1 MTLTVNTKPLESRQ
15 LAMTIEVAEERI
27 DQEMRKAARK
37 IAGQVRIPGFRKGR
51 VPFHILLQF
60 VGREAI
66 IGEFVDDLGQEV
78 YKEAIEQE
86 GLEPYFVGS
95 LDDVDMEETVR
106 FHLTVPLSPEVK
118 LGEYRSL
125 RVEEEEVEADEEA
138 VQQRIQ
144 SILEQNSDYV
154 EVDRPSQYGDL
165 MTIDVRGVVLDA
177 AGNETD
183 TVVFDEEDWDVT
195 PDEENPME
203 PAGLD
208 VALQGLSAGEEK
220 SFELA
225 WPEDSP
231 SMYAGSTVRF
241 GVKVHKIQSYEA
253 PPEMTDEIAQ
263 NVGPDFE
270 TAADLLESIRVTVT
284 EEAQQRAANEFT
296 QKVLEGLVG
305 MSEIE
310 YPPVA
315 VELEIDR
322 LVRNFDMQVR
332 QMGLQGMEQFLEMTN
347 QTIEEYRESLRE
359 RAEVSL
365 RSELALGEFAQSE
378 SLEVSDE
385 EFEEHIGNVAGPL
398 PEGADE
404 ETVQAHA
411 DMLEMMRGENSRPML
426 DSDILKGKSIAMLL
440 SIARGEEVPQAAA
453 VEAADDEAADDEA
466 AEADGS
472 DSDEQPPES
481 VDAEEDASEAEGE
494 EEAADS

>member
-1 MTLTVNTKPLESRQ
+1 MTLTVNTRPLENRQ

-66 IGEFVDDLGQEV
+66 IGEFVDELGQQV

-95 LDDVDMEETVR
+95 LDDVDIEEQVR
-106 FHLTVPLSPEVK
+106 FHMTVPLSPEVK

-125 RVEEEEVEADEEA
+125 RVEEEEIEADEEA
-138 VQQRIQ
+138 VQERILA
-144 SILEQNSDYV
+144 ILEQNSDYV

-165 MTIDVRGVVLDA
+165 MTIDVRGVVLDD

-208 VALQGLSAGEEK
+208 AALQGLSTGEEK

-270 TAADLLESIRVTVT
+270 TASDLLESIREDVH
-284 EEAQQRAANEFT
+284 EQAEQRAEGEFT
-296 QKVLEGLVG
+296 QKVLEGLVE
-305 MSEIE
+305 MSEID

-322 LVRNFDMQVR
+322 AVRNNDMYVR
-332 QMGLQGMEQFLEMTN
+332 QMGLQGLEQFLELTN

-359 RAEVSL
+359 NAEISL
-365 RSELALGEFAQSE
+365 RNELALGEFAQIE
-378 SLEVSDE
+378 SLKVSDE
-385 EFEEHIGNVAGPL
+385 EFEAHIGAVAGPL
-398 PEGADE
+398 PEDADE
-404 ETVQAHA
+404 ETATARA
-411 DMLEMMRGENSRPML
+411 DMLEMMRGENSRPMI
-426 DSDILKGKSIAMLL
+426 DSEILKGKSINMLL
-440 SIARGEEVPQAAA
+440 SIARGEDVPQAAA
-453 VEAADDEAADDEA
+453 EEAAGDEEA
-466 AEADGS
+466 ETDGS
-472 DSDEQPPES
+472 DDSEQAALAVEAGES
-481 VDAEEDASEAEGE
+481 ASEDAEN
-494 EEAADS
+494 EEAA

>member
-1 MTLTVNTKPLESRQ
+1 MTLTVNTRPLENRQ

-66 IGEFVDDLGQEV
+66 IGEFVDELGQQV

-95 LDDVDMEETVR
+95 LDDVDIEEQVR
-106 FHLTVPLSPEVK
+106 FHMTVPLSPEVN

-125 RVEEEEVEADEEA
+125 RVEEAEIEADEEA
-138 VQQRIQ
+138 VQERILA
-144 SILEQNSDYV
+144 ILEQNSDYV

-165 MTIDVRGVVLDA
+165 MTIDVRGVVLDD

-208 VALQGLSAGEEK
+208 AALQGLSTGEEK

-270 TAADLLESIRVTVT
+270 TASDLLESIREDVL
-284 EEAQQRAANEFT
+284 EQAEQRAEGEFT
-296 QKVLEGLVG
+296 QKVLEGLVE
-305 MSEIE
+305 MSEID

-322 LVRNFDMQVR
+322 AVRNNDMYVR
-332 QMGLQGMEQFLEMTN
+332 QMGLQGLEQFLELTN

-359 RAEVSL
+359 NAEISL
-365 RSELALGEFAQSE
+365 RNELALGEFAQIE
-378 SLEVSDE
+378 SLKVSDE
-385 EFEEHIGNVAGPL
+385 EFEAHIGGVAGPL
-398 PEGADE
+398 PEDADE
-404 ETVQAHA
+404 ETATARA
-411 DMLEMMRGENSRPML
+411 DMLEMMRGENSRPMI
-426 DSDILKGKSIAMLL
+426 DSEILKAKSINMLL
-440 SIARGEEVPQAAA
+440 SIARGEDVPQAAA
-453 VEAADDEAADDEA
+453 
-466 AEADGS
+466 
-472 DSDEQPPES
+472 
-481 VDAEEDASEAEGE
+481 
-494 EEAADS
+494 EEAAGDEEAETDVSDDSEQAALAVEAGESASEDAENEEAA

>member
-1 MTLTVNTKPLESRQ
+1 MTLTVNTRPLENRQ

-66 IGEFVDDLGQEV
+66 IGEFVDELGQQV

-95 LDDVDMEETVR
+95 LDDVDIEEEVR
-106 FHLTVPLSPEVK
+106 FHMTVPLSPEVK

-125 RVEEEEVEADEEA
+125 RVEEQEAEADEEA
-138 VQQRIQ
+138 VQERILA
-144 SILEQNSDYV
+144 ILEQNSDYV

-165 MTIDVRGVVLDA
+165 MTIDVRGVVLDE

-208 VALQGLSAGEEK
+208 GALQGLTTGEEK

-270 TAADLLESIRVTVT
+270 TASDLLESIREDVL
-284 EEAQQRAANEFT
+284 EQAEQRAEQEFT
-296 QKVLEGLVG
+296 QKVLEGLVE
-305 MSEIE
+305 MSEID

-322 LVRNFDMQVR
+322 AVRNNDMYVR
-332 QMGLQGMEQFLEMTN
+332 QMGLQGLEQFLELTN
-347 QTIEEYRESLRE
+347 QTIEQYRESLRE
-359 RAEVSL
+359 SAEVSL
-365 RSELALGEFAQSE
+365 RNELALGEIAQSE
-378 SLEVSDE
+378 SLKVSDE
-385 EFEEHIGNVAGPL
+385 EFEAHIGGVAGPL

-404 ETVQAHA
+404 ETAQARA
-411 DMLEMMRGENSRPML
+411 DMLEMMRGENSRPMI
-426 DSDILKGKSIAMLL
+426 DSEILKNKSIKMLL
-440 SIARGEEVPQAAA
+440 SIARGEEVPLAAA
-453 VEAADDEAADDEA
+453 EDATGGEE

-472 DSDEQPPES
+472 DEGEQPAGAAG
-481 VDAEEDASEAEGE
+481 AEESASEDVEKD
-494 EEAADS
+494 EAADS

>member
-1 MTLTVNTKPLESRQ
+1 MTLTVNTKPLENRQ

-66 IGEFVDDLGQEV
+66 IGEFVDELGQEV

-95 LDDVDMEETVR
+95 LDDVDVEEEVR
-106 FHLTVPLSPEVK
+106 FHLTVPLSPEVN

-125 RVEEEEVEADEEA
+125 RVEEEEIEADEEA
-138 VQQRIQ
+138 VQERILE
-144 SILEQNSDYV
+144 ILEQNSDYV
-154 EVDRPSQYGDL
+154 EVDRSSQYGDL
-165 MTIDVRGVVLDA
+165 MTIDVRGVVLDEE
-177 AGNETD
+177 GNETD

-208 VALQGLSAGEEK
+208 VALQGLSTGEEK
-220 SFELA
+220 SFELT

-263 NVGPDFE
+263 SVGPDYW
-270 TAADLLESIRVTVT
+270 TASDLLESIRETVLD
-284 EEAQQRAANEFT
+284 ESQQRAEREYT

-305 MSEIE
+305 MSEID

-322 LVRNFDMQVR
+322 LVRNLDMQVR
-332 QMGLQGMEQFLEMTN
+332 QMGLRGIDQFLEVTN
-347 QTIEEYRESLRE
+347 QTIEEYRESMRE
-359 RAEVSL
+359 SAEVSL
-365 RSELALGEFAQSE
+365 RNELALGELAQSE

-385 EFEEHIGNVAGPL
+385 EFEEHIGDVAGPL
-398 PEGADE
+398 PEDADE
-404 ETVQAHA
+404 ETAKAHA

-426 DSDILKGKSIAMLL
+426 DSEILRSKSIKMLL
-440 SIARGEEVPQAAA
+440 AIARGEEVPQAAA
-453 VEAADDEAADDEA
+453 KEAAEDDEAAADESDESDDSEQPA
-466 AEADGS
+466 GAVNADGS
-472 DSDEQPPES
+472 
-481 VDAEEDASEAEGE
+481 ANEAGE
-494 EEAADS
+494 NEEAADS

>member
-1 MTLTVNTKPLESRQ
+1 MTLTVNTRPLENRQ

-66 IGEFVDDLGQEV
+66 IGEFVDELGQQV

-95 LDDVDMEETVR
+95 LDDVDIEEQVR
-106 FHLTVPLSPEVK
+106 FHMTVPLSPEVK

-125 RVEEEEVEADEEA
+125 RVEEAEIEADEEA
-138 VQQRIQ
+138 VQERILA
-144 SILEQNSDYV
+144 ILEQNSDYV

-165 MTIDVRGVVLDA
+165 MTIDVRGVVLDD

-208 VALQGLSAGEEK
+208 AALQGLSTGEEK

-270 TAADLLESIRVTVT
+270 TASDLLESIREDVL
-284 EEAQQRAANEFT
+284 EQAEQRAEGEFT
-296 QKVLEGLVG
+296 QKVLEGLVE
-305 MSEIE
+305 MSEID

-322 LVRNFDMQVR
+322 AVRNNDMYVR
-332 QMGLQGMEQFLEMTN
+332 QMGLQGLEQFLELTN

-359 RAEVSL
+359 NAEISL
-365 RSELALGEFAQSE
+365 RNELALGEFAQIE
-378 SLEVSDE
+378 SLKVSDE
-385 EFEEHIGNVAGPL
+385 EFEAHIGGVAGPL
-398 PEGADE
+398 PEDADE
-404 ETVQAHA
+404 ETATARA
-411 DMLEMMRGENSRPML
+411 DMLEMMRGENSRPMI
-426 DSDILKGKSIAMLL
+426 DSEILKGKSINMLL
-440 SIARGEEVPQAAA
+440 SIARGEDVPQAAA
-453 VEAADDEAADDEA
+453 EEAAGDEEA
-466 AEADGS
+466 ETDGS
-472 DSDEQPPES
+472 DDSEQAALAVEAGES
-481 VDAEEDASEAEGE
+481 ASEDAEN
-494 EEAADS
+494 EEAA